1 MSTETANKKRK
12 SSSDAVSAT
21 KKVKTD
27 KSASKPAPLKSA
39 LKKTVPKDE
48 VAVKKT
54 KTSKTSE
61 KRPAKDIPVTEKP
74 TKAKAA
80 KETAAKETA
89 AKETAAKETA
99 AKEKPAKE
107 IAVKE
112 KPVKAKKDVVKEEV
126 AQTEK
131 PAKKKAAKAAPKVV
145 EAIAKDDEND
155 DLGLEDTID
164 SGAALTED
172 QTAALIA
179 GFSSSEDEAEEEE
192 DGVAIAKL
200 PQVPSMADVQKRI
213 KDATASDPE
222 RSPGVVYVG
231 RVPHGFYEPQM
242 RAYFSQ
248 FGTIKNMRL
257 ARNRKTGKSQH
268 YAFIEFSSKAVAEI
282 VAKTMDKYLLFGHIM
297 QVRIVPQEQVKE
309 NMWKGTGRRKKPAP
323 RNRLEGSALKRGKV
337 REDWEKKIEA
347 EEKKRAAKAEQL
359 KEMGYEFEMPAV
371 KAVGDVPVKQKAIED
386 ANVPA
391 AEDEKKQ
398 SAAEVLK
405 EVLIGERPVDSVPA
419 AEAEIIVEEVKKVSK
434 KRASMEGKT
443 TTKKAKKVK
452 T

>member
-12 SSSDAVSAT
+12 SSGDAVSAT

-74 TKAKAA
+74 AKEAPA
-80 KETAAKETA
+80 KETATKGKPAKETA
-89 AKETAAKETA
+89 V
-99 AKEKPAKE
+99 KEKPVKE
-107 IAVKE
+107 NAVKE
-112 KPVKAKKDVVKEEV
+112 KPVKAKKDVVQEA
-126 AQTEK
+126 AQPEK

-145 EAIAKDDEND
+145 EAVAEDDEDN

-213 KDATASDPE
+213 KDATAADPE
-222 RSPGVVYVG
+222 SSPGVVYVG

-371 KAVGDVPVKQKAIED
+371 KAVGDVPVKPKAIED
-386 ANVPA
+386 VNVPE
-391 AEDEKKQ
+391 AEDEKKL

-405 EVLIGERPVDSVPA
+405 EVLMGERPVESVPA
-419 AEAEIIVEEVKKVSK
+419 AEAETIVEEVKKVSK
-434 KRASMEGKT
+434 KRASIDGKT

>member
-54 KTSKTSE
+54 KSSKTSE
-61 KRPAKDIPVTEKP
+61 KRPAKDIPVAEKP
-74 TKAKAA
+74 AKEKAV
-80 KETAAKETA
+80 KETAV
-89 AKETAAKETA
+89 
-99 AKEKPAKE
+99 KEKPAKE
-107 IAVKE
+107 VAQKE
-112 KPVKAKKDVVKEEV
+112 KPIKAKKDVVKEV
-126 AQTEK
+126 AQPEK
-131 PAKKKAAKAAPKVV
+131 PSKKKAAKAVPKAV
-145 EAIAKDDEND
+145 EAVAEDDEND

-405 EVLIGERPVDSVPA
+405 EVLMGERPVDSVPA

>member
-61 KRPAKDIPVTEKP
+61 KRPAKDIPV
-74 TKAKAA
+74 A
-80 KETAAKETA
+80 
-89 AKETAAKETA
+89 
-99 AKEKPAKE
+99 EKPAKE
-107 IAVKE
+107 EPAKETATKGKPAKETAVKE
-112 KPVKAKKDVVKEEV
+112 TAVKAKKDVVKEV
-126 AQTEK
+126 AQPEK
-131 PAKKKAAKAAPKVV
+131 PSKKKAAKAAPKVV
-145 EAIAKDDEND
+145 EAVAEDDEND

-213 KDATASDPE
+213 KDATAADPE

-337 REDWEKKIEA
+337 REDWEKKIEV

-359 KEMGYEFEMPAV
+359 KEIGYEFEIPTV
-371 KAVGDVPVKQKAIED
+371 KAVGDVPVKPKAIED
-386 ANVPA
+386 ANVPE
-391 AEDEKKQ
+391 AEGEKKQ

-405 EVLIGERPVDSVPA
+405 EVLAGERPVESVPV
-419 AEAEIIVEEVKKVSK
+419 AEAETIVEEVKKVSK
-434 KRASMEGKT
+434 KRSSMDGKT

>member
-12 SSSDAVSAT
+12 SSGDAVSAT

-61 KRPAKDIPVTEKP
+61 KRPAKDIPVAEKP

-80 KETAAKETA
+80 KETAM
-89 AKETAAKETA
+89 
-99 AKEKPAKE
+99 KEKPAKE

-126 AQTEK
+126 TQPEK
-131 PAKKKAAKAAPKVV
+131 STKKKGAKAVSKAV
-145 EAIAKDDEND
+145 EAVAEDNEDD

-213 KDATASDPE
+213 KDATAADPE

-371 KAVGDVPVKQKAIED
+371 KAVGDVPVKPKTMKTIED
-386 ANVPA
+386 ANVPE
-391 AEDEKKQ
+391 AEGDKKL

-405 EVLIGERPVDSVPA
+405 EVLAGERPVESVPA
-419 AEAEIIVEEVKKVSK
+419 AEAETIVEEVKKVSK
-434 KRASMEGKT
+434 KRSSMDGKT
-443 TTKKAKKVK
+443 TMKKAKKVK